1 MGLNPLIDPFG
12 AVCEFFSLTVTTK
25 NVVMHQL
32 TTTCTDTSQ
41 AVITVNWKRLKKDDY
56 FCYLGSFISNF
67 FFDWFSFSTDDMNA
81 LLRKEFSP
89 ESGKLLP
96 LSVGSVP
103 KHGAI
108 YHLTLRTEGSI
119 YKTCVLVCCCSLFCF
134 IALEQESKSNF
145 IFYFVRSRSC
155 DLP

>member
-67 FFDWFSFSTDDMNA
+67 ISID
-81 LLRKEFSP
+81 
-89 ESGKLLP
+89 
-96 LSVGSVP
+96 SVFQLM
-103 KHGAI
+103 I
-108 YHLTLRTEGSI
+108 
-119 YKTCVLVCCCSLFCF
+119 
-134 IALEQESKSNF
+134 
-145 IFYFVRSRSC
+145 
-155 DLP
+155 